1 MKKLLDKI
9 KIEEGFSKSLYK
21 CPANKTSIG
30 YGTNLEDGISEE
42 FAEVMLKFILQK
54 SIDELLQAKP
64 IVIRL
69 PQDKQEVL
77 FDLAYNM
84 GVPRLLGFK
93 RMWSALEDFNYSLAS
108 IELLDSRYAKQVPNR
123 ANRNAIILEG

>member
-1 MKKLLDKI
+1 
-9 KIEEGFSKSLYK
+9 
-21 CPANKTSIG
+21 
-30 YGTNLEDGISEE
+30 
-42 FAEVMLKFILQK
+42 MLKFILQK